1 MHALVAARDDLAAVV
16 TAQLPYLRRFA
27 RALAGGQT
35 AGDAYAAATLEALL
49 ADPGAFDRALPPRA
63 ALFKAFSAVWA
74 SSGAAL
80 DAGAAPGRHAGG

>member
-1 MHALVAARDDLAAVV
+1 MTTGPADDLAAVV

-27 RALAGGQT
+27 RALAGGQA

-63 ALFKAFSAVWA
+63 ALFKAFSA
-74 SSGAAL
+74 SGRFSL
-80 DAGAAPGRHAGG
+80 ISVMWSCVSTIRVL